1 MIGEL
6 QYDKH
11 GVSFLASKLKLFG
24 YIPAQPVVFV
34 CYPLLLFL
42 QLSFSK
48 NGLDRSSEEKEKV
61 AET

>member
-24 YIPAQPVVFV
+24 YIPAQPVVFFALKQ
-34 CYPLLLFL
+34 Y
-42 QLSFSK
+42 K
-48 NGLDRSSEEKEKV
+48 KRER
-61 AET
+61 